1 MAAHTMDDLIEHMGH
16 DLVIARY
23 ESGNITT
30 NVAIEC
36 ETCYSVLFELED

>member
-23 ESGNITT
+23 VSGEIIA

-36 ETCYSVLFELED
+36 ETCYSVLFELEA